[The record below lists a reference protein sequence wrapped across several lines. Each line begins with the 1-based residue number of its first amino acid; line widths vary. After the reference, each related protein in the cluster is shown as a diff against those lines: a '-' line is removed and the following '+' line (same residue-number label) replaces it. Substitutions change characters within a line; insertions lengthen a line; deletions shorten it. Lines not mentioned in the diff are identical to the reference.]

1 MWRCPVRRHSLDL
14 FSLFAGL
21 IFVGFATAYVIG
33 AYTTLHV
40 NPKLVVPV
48 LLVGLGV
55 AGLVGA
61 VVGQYRSD
69 KRVAAA
75 ALESESA
82 SESEATQ
89 ATEPVTDSESLFE

>member
-1 MWRCPVRRHSLDL
+1 VRRHSLDL

-21 IFVGFATAYVIG
+21 IFVGFAVAYMIG
-33 AYTTLHV
+33 AYTTVHV

-75 ALESESA
+75 AVTAE
-82 SESEATQ
+82 
-89 ATEPVTDSESLFE
+89 TDSENEPVADSESIFE